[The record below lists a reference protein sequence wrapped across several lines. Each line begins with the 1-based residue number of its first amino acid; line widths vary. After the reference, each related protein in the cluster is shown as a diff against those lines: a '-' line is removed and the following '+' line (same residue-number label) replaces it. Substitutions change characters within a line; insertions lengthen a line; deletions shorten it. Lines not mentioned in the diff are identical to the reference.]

1 MCRTDMVCLD
11 QYGSAEPC
19 ALPQKASKAAVMSDE
34 RDPWDSDDWADWPE
48 SELDVDDEAFAAAIA
63 KGRELEEAA

>member
-1 MCRTDMVCLD
+1 MR
-11 QYGSAEPC
+11 
-19 ALPQKASKAAVMSDE
+19 DE
-34 RDPWDSDDWADWPE
+34 RNPEDADEWAEWPE